1 MTLSGFSWYDPTVVC
16 AFSEQCV
23 THMKEHM
30 AHGNRYRGRRNSIMV
45 HR

>member
-16 AFSEQCV
+16 DLSEQCV

-30 AHGNRYRGRRNSIMV
+30 AHWDRYGARRNSIIV